1 MTRESMV
8 NVAKQWVKALRPQT
22 RAAVLSF
29 PKRVECNACG
39 WQGRRF
45 IDDDWHREICCPKCG
60 SSVRHRL
67 LFAAHAHVAGLGVK
81 DVYGGRRVLHVAP
94 EPILGRQIRPVAAAY
109 VRADYLHEG
118 VDVRLDITDMRDVGD
133 GEYDVV
139 IACDV
144 LEHVS
149 DFRRALAEMHRVL
162 ADSGTAILT
171 VPQQDGLATTREDP
185 TATTDEARRAAFGQH
200 DHVRMFGDD
209 FPDEIAR
216 HGFTVDSVDHK
227 RLSSEV
233 VQRHRLAPERSP
245 HPLATNHR
253 KVFFCRRTRSGPD
266 DDRSRATS

>member
-1 MTRESMV
+1 MTWTGMPST
-8 NVAKQWVKALRPQT
+8 AKRWAKALRAQV
-22 RAAVLSF
+22 RMAALAF
-29 PKRVECNACG
+29 PVRVECNACN
-39 WQGRRF
+39 WRGRRF
-45 IDDDWHREICCPKCG
+45 LDDDWHQDVCCPRCG

-67 LFAAHAHVAGLGVK
+67 LLAAHRHVAGL
-81 DVYGGRRVLHVAP
+81 DFDAVYGGRRVLHVAP
-94 EPILGRQIRPVAAAY
+94 EPILGRHIRPAAAAY
-109 VRADYLHEG
+109 VRADYLHDG
-118 VDVRLDITDMRDVGD
+118 VDIRLDITDMRDVGD

-162 ADSGTAILT
+162 ADGGMAILT
-171 VPQQDGLATTREDP
+171 VPQQDGLAMTREDP

-209 FPDEIAR
+209 LPDEIAR

-227 RLSSEV
+227 RLPSEV

-253 KVFFCRRTRSGPD
+253 KVFFCRRTRSGSD
-266 DDRSRATS
+266 DDRGPAAS